1 MENQNNLPMEQD
13 SQKKAGLVQKSKDF
27 LDSAVSSL
35 KGQDLNALVEQYTQ
49 EVTVVLE
56 GMSEDLNTL
65 QQQGQELSARLTILE
80 ENSRGKENQTD
91 QAIKDLKK
99 QVETL
104 AKKNEDSKKKGTV
117 TSVLTQVTWITG
129 ILAGAWVLTTL
140 LKLWGG

>member
-1 MENQNNLPMEQD
+1 M
-13 SQKKAGLVQKSKDF
+13 
-27 LDSAVSSL
+27 
-35 KGQDLNALVEQYTQ
+35 EQYTQ

-80 ENSRGKENQTD
+80 ENSRGKEKQTD

-129 ILAGAWVLTTL
+129 ILAGAWVLTTM